1 MNEIIA
7 AIVCFALMLLIAW
20 LAKRLGIVIK
30 PGG

>member
-7 AIVCFALMLLIAW
+7 AIVCLSLMLLIAW
-20 LAKRLGIVIK
+20 LTKRLGIVIK